1 MTRLQL
7 WSITLAFFLSLP
19 LTPVPSYGD
28 SFVVFTEP
36 LAPVHYEE
44 NGTIV
49 GIATEIVEEIFKL
62 AGHHPEIRMYP
73 WKRAYHLVQKEKN
86 QFIYTLN
93 RTEKREQLFKW
104 IGPILPKRTYLY
116 KMRDRDDIDLTRLE
130 DAKAYMTAVILG
142 HSLTTEL
149 EEKGFEE
156 GKNIVKVPNKTIQT
170 KLFINKRS
178 DLITGN
184 EYTIYRAL
192 QSVKLSMKDVKPA
205 LFISESS
212 YYLGAH
218 PDTDPSLISRLQRA
232 SETLNEAGFATPIID
247 KYMNR

>member
-1 MTRLQL
+1 MTRLHL
-7 WSITLAFFLSLP
+7 RPVLLAFFLFLSL
-19 LTPVPSYGD
+19 VPGESYGK

-36 LAPVHYEE
+36 LAPVHYEKD
-44 NGTIV
+44 GTIA
-49 GIATEIVEEIFKL
+49 GIATEIVEEMFKL
-62 AGHHPEIRMYP
+62 AGYQPEIRMYP
-73 WKRAYHLVQKEKN
+73 WKRAYYLVQKQKN

-93 RTEKREQLFKW
+93 RTAKREQLFKW

-116 KMRDRDDIDLTRLE
+116 KMRDRDDINLTRLE
-130 DAKAYMTAVILG
+130 DAKSYMTAVILG

-156 GKNIVKVPNKTIQT
+156 GKNIIKVPNKTIQT

-184 EYTIYRAL
+184 EYTIFRAL
-192 QSVKLSMKDVKPA
+192 QSVNLTMRDVKPA

-218 PDTDPSLISRLQRA
+218 PETDPTIINRLQRA
-232 SETLNEAGFATPIID
+232 SETLNEAGFAKAIID
-247 KYMNR
+247 RYMNQ